1 MQSLT
6 MDRIALVFSAVWL
19 FIILLLSSCAAIR
32 KASSQIEES
41 HNALYNQK
49 ALMVYAVESDK
60 VFFTNPAGTRC
71 YFLKGKQYTEKWEP
85 GDTMII
91 ENNLDDFYNLK
102 FFRNCQ

>member
-6 MDRIALVFSAVWL
+6 VHRITPVFLTFWL
-19 FIILLLSSCAAIR
+19 FILLLFSSCAAIR

-49 ALMVYAVESDK
+49 ALMVYAVENNR
-60 VFFTNPAGTRC
+60 VWLTNPTGTRC
-71 YFLKGKQYTEKWEP
+71 YFLKGRQYAEKWEN

-91 ENNLDDFYNLK
+91 ENNMEDFYKLK
-102 FFRNCQ
+102 FSRTCP